1 MVFIDNGKFKRESKG
16 TTSKA
21 REIHFDSKK
30 KWTEIS
36 HKWEVKLQTYFKE
49 TELNGNT
56 ERRSFS
62 LFFTHAVP
70 AKV

>member
-21 REIHFDSKK
+21 REIHWDSKK

-56 ERRSFS
+56 ERR
-62 LFFTHAVP
+62 FFFPFLYPAVP
-70 AKV
+70 SKV